1 MRGDIKVGAS
11 SSREIEKQHLE
22 NDYQTSFVSLGMK
35 SNFSG
40 SEGLSNKQFIT
51 IVPEWNLILSNQ
63 TFLVGLLGE
72 SVFGCSFGGWKM
84 IIAD

>member
-51 IVPEWNLILSNQ
+51 IVPE
-63 TFLVGLLGE
+63 
-72 SVFGCSFGGWKM
+72 
-84 IIAD
+84 

>member
-11 SSREIEKQHLE
+11 SSREIEKKHLE

-40 SEGLSNKQFIT
+40 SEGLSKKQFIT
-51 IVPEWNLILSNQ
+51 MVPE
-63 TFLVGLLGE
+63 
-72 SVFGCSFGGWKM
+72 
-84 IIAD
+84 

>member
-63 TFLVGLLGE
+63 TFLVRITWWVCLW
-72 SVFGCSFGGWKM
+72 V
-84 IIAD
+84 